1 VSAFAA
7 RAPRPAPHSAPHLR
21 IAGAWLVYVSRS
33 GPITAI
39 AEITFEVGEGEF
51 VALLGPSGCG
61 KSTLLSLVAGLDR
74 PTRGHVY
81 LFGKETLGPPENL
94 GMVFQRDLLL
104 EWRTAIDNVLMPF
117 EIRGEP
123 VKPHRERALWLL
135 EMVGLTAFIDA
146 YPWQLSGGM
155 RQRVSIC
162 RALVRS
168 PDLLLM
174 DEHFGAIDALSRE
187 QLDTELSALCT
198 RDDRQPTVLFVTHD
212 IEEAVFLA
220 DRILVFSQR
229 PGRIVADK
237 LVDEPRPRQPSFRES
252 SHFRQ
257 CVLDLRGTLREQGV
271 LSRDKNDPVR
281 VN

>member
-1 VSAFAA
+1 VFSFAA
-7 RAPRPAPHSAPHLR
+7 RTPEASLGSAPHLR
-21 IAGAWLVYVSRS
+21 IAGAWLVYVSTS
-33 GPITAI
+33 GPVTAI
-39 AEITFEVGEGEF
+39 ADITFDVRAGEF

-61 KSTLLSLVAGLDR
+61 KSTLLSLVAGLDT

-81 LFGKETLGPPENL
+81 LYGKEAHGPPENL

-104 EWRTAIDNVLMPF
+104 EWRTAIDNVLMPL
-117 EIRGEP
+117 EIRGES
-123 VKPHRERALWLL
+123 VKSHRERALWLL
-135 EMVGLTAFIDA
+135 EMVGLSAFVDA

-168 PDLLLM
+168 PDILLM
-174 DEHFGAIDALSRE
+174 DEPFGAIDALSRE
-187 QLDTELSALCT
+187 QLDTELSVLCT
-198 RDDRQPTVLFVTHD
+198 REDRQPTVLFVTHD

-220 DRILVFSQR
+220 DRILIFSQH

-237 LVDEPRPRQPSFRES
+237 RVDEPRPRQPSFRES
-252 SHFRQ
+252 LNFRQ
-257 CVLDLRGTLREQGV
+257 CVLDLRGMLREQGV
-271 LSRDKNDPVR
+271 LSRDKNDSVR